1 MILYCIFPA
10 AQDARLVRRGGRS
23 NGDKNESG
31 TKTRAETRQRKES
44 APTQRQEKTVACRH
58 GSFRH
63 APVGAPGLSSAALAS
78 NSLRAVFRGMR
89 GIRYHT
95 GSVRIVDDALGQSR
109 YRSKLIGP
117 RTRNRPHQCRR
128 CPQSPRATRAPRAPP
143 QPGRRTH
150 GACAIDPRRRATDA
164 KDVLADATR
173 TEASARAAPLAGAQ
187 CAHHNP
193 DPPHQRQQSSWPDD
207 LSAQLRSNDRR
218 RVSLDRPTAHSGSE
232 CVGLSVGLGRAK
244 GVEGHASLQDRSQG
258 AVAVERTIEALSIE
272 YLRHETNVGHRDGIA
287 IAEATGE
294 TRASHVS
301 IQTSQS
307 LSDPMAIPRLVSCIV
322 GTELR
327 LDVLEHTYIIKRVN
341 ITADDLR
348 HRSH

>member
-63 APVGAPGLSSAALAS
+63 AAVGAPGLSSAALAS

-89 GIRYHT
+89 GIPYHT

-109 YRSKLIGP
+109 SRSKLFGP

-128 CPQSPRATRAPRAPP
+128 CPQPPRATRAPRAAP

-150 GACAIDPRRRATDA
+150 GPCAIDPRRRATNA
-164 KDVLADATR
+164 KDVLADATCP
-173 TEASARAAPLAGAQ
+173 EASAPAAPLAGAQ
-187 CAHHNP
+187 RAHHNP

-207 LSAQLRSNDRR
+207 LSAQLRLNERR
-218 RVSLDRPTAHSGSE
+218 RASLARPTAQSGSE

-244 GVEGHASLQDRSQG
+244 GVDGHASLEDRGQG
-258 AVAVERTIEALSIE
+258 AVVVEPTIEALGVE
-272 YLRHETNVGHRDGIA
+272 NLRHETNVGHGDSVA

-301 IQTSQS
+301 LQTSQS
-307 LSDPMAIPRLVSCIV
+307 LSDPMAIPRRGRCVV
-322 GTELR
+322 GTEVR
-327 LDVLEHTYIIKRVN
+327 LDVLEHTYVIERVN
-341 ITADDLR
+341 ITADD
-348 HRSH
+348 